1 MKNKAVLIFGTFN
14 PITNAH
20 LELGIQCK
28 SLIPNADIYYIPS
41 NLNYM
46 KKWKDVDVN
55 LLKDDERT
63 SLIKDVVS
71 PFGFNVSDIEILRIV
86 NGNTYETVSYFKEN
100 LGYEKVII
108 CLGYDKLSE
117 LHLWYKAKDLISQN
131 KFLVFKRENK
141 GIEDCECPLILQ
153 HKDRFVEVGG
163 NSKYHSVSSTLV
175 RNAYYERKLDN
186 VKDYIPKVVYEYLS
200 QKE

>member
-28 SLIPNADIYYIPS
+28 SLIPNADIYYVPS

-46 KKWKDVDVN
+46 KNWKNVDVN
-55 LLKDDERT
+55 LLKDGERIG
-63 SLIKDVVS
+63 LIKDVVS
-71 PFGFNVSDIEILRIV
+71 PFEFNVSDIEILKIV
-86 NGNTYETVSYFKEN
+86 NGNTYETVSYFKE
-100 LGYEKVII
+100 LGYEEVYI

-117 LHLWYKAKDLISQN
+117 LHLWYKSEELVSQN
-131 KFLVFKRENK
+131 NFLVFKRENK

-153 HKDRFVEVGG
+153 YKDKFIEVGG
-163 NSKYHSVSSTLV
+163 NSKYQGISSTIV
-175 RNAYYERKLDN
+175 RNAYYERKLDD
-186 VKDYIPKVVYEYLS
+186 VKDYIPNVVYEYLS
-200 QKE
+200 RK